1 MLQYQYIRQVFLNFD
16 LPAKKRDLPDT
27 LKLQTGNKS
36 GWGKDA
42 DLPGSLF
49 TEFRSSTTDL
59 NF

>member
-16 LPAKKRDLPDT
+16 LPPKKRDLSDT
-27 LKLQTGNKS
+27 LKLQTDNCS

-49 TEFRSSTTDL
+49 TEFR
-59 NF
+59 